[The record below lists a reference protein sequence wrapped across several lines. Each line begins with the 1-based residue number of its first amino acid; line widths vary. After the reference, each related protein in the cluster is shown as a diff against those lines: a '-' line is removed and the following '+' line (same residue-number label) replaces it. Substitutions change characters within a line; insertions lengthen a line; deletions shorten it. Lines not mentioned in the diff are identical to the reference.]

1 MMSNME
7 RERGREKR
15 RGAGSLVCTWEILK
29 MGVGSFLDIYVL
41 NFDVCGQDGQTRQ
54 GKEEESG
61 DESALCERDAT
72 HQISYILIY
81 DVRRT
86 TYDRI

>member
-1 MMSNME
+1 
-7 RERGREKR
+7 
-15 RGAGSLVCTWEILK
+15 

-61 DESALCERDAT
+61 DESALCERDART
-72 HQISYILIY
+72 HQISYISIY
-81 DVRRT
+81 FNIRRT
-86 TYDRI
+86 TVFKI